1 MRVFSHRWMAVTLVL
16 PLPASRWPLPPSL
29 SPQGSPS
36 LGNPRGPIPAY
47 THRMHVYACADV
59 RSHNKTGSRAALIG
73 AQHLGTERKQSLSR
87 LNPGVSF
94 PLRCSSYSR
103 PPPSDFGHNADGVVI
118 KFQISSASPCLV
130 GRAMHGSTFN
140 ACLRNNRPAL

>member
-47 THRMHVYACADV
+47 IHSMHVRTCADV
-59 RSHNKTGSRAALIG
+59 KNGFSHGAALSG
-73 AQHLGTERKQSLSR
+73 ARHLGTERKQSLSR

-118 KFQISSASPCLV
+118 KFQITSASPCLV
-130 GRAMHGSTFN
+130 GMEMHGVYLR
-140 ACLRNNRPAL
+140 CLPAK